1 MLSHSTR
8 GYASTSSV
16 TNRATNM
23 SPLCGWGRA
32 VYNRFPLLSIAFH
45 CSASWNSPALA
56 GQAAKAPLS
65 PVPILGIPLTLHF
78 LFFLSKYCSLPRKG
92 RGSLLNRVRG
102 LSFRWMHLRCFSG
115 CSPMWEAVKISGSI
129 CRLFHQ
135 PSSDSRVLNR
145 FVVRATRAMCQLHQ

>member
-135 PSSDSRVLNR
+135 PS
-145 FVVRATRAMCQLHQ
+145 